1 MKIAYITA
9 QTPYGKGE
17 AFVLEEMLAIFELG
31 INIVIIPRNP
41 SKEVFQKKGERL
53 LGNTIWLPLL
63 DKRIF
68 FYFLKVLISEL
79 LVWRIIGTILQRSRT
94 RKIAA
99 KNLAILPKAVFVANL
114 LRNKRVEHIH
124 AHWGSTTATMAWIIS
139 ELTGI
144 PWSVTFHRWDIK
156 ENNMLEEKVKSA
168 KFVRCIS
175 ENGRDELLNMI
186 SGKYKNKVKVI
197 HMGVKTPDKTSE
209 AKIDRDFFTI
219 VTPANLL
226 EVKGHKFLVEAC
238 SILIERGIEC
248 FQCIFYGGGPL
259 KEKLENMIK
268 EKNLTEYIKMPGVI
282 PHERL
287 IDMYKNHRID
297 MVVLPSITTSNG
309 EHEGIPVALMEAM
322 AAGVPVISTTTGGIP
337 ELLGNGAGILVPPED
352 CEALADA
359 IQLLMKDSEMRS
371 KLSAQGRAKI
381 EKEFAISAIVKK
393 LVELFTQE
401 LGEEL

>member
-1 MKIAYITA
+1 M
-9 QTPYGKGE
+9 
-17 AFVLEEMLAIFELG
+17 
-31 INIVIIPRNP
+31 
-41 SKEVFQKKGERL
+41 
-53 LGNTIWLPLL
+53 
-63 DKRIF
+63 
-68 FYFLKVLISEL
+68 
-79 LVWRIIGTILQRSRT
+79 WRIIGTILRRSRT

-337 ELLGNGAGILVPPED
+337 ELVDNGAGILVPPED
-352 CEALADA
+352 SKALAKA
-359 IQLLMKDSEMRS
+359 IERLFKDL
-371 KLSAQGRAKI
+371 KLRRELGIKGREKVK
-381 EKEFAISAIVKK
+381 KEFAIDSIVRKM
-393 LVELFTQE
+393 VELFKDT
-401 LGEEL
+401 EESK